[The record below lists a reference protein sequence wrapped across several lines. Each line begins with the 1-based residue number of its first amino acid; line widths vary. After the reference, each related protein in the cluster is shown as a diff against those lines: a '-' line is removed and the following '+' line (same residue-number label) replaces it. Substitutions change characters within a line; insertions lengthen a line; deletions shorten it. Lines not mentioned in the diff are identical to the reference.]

1 MGTWSKMRAWVVT
14 LVVCVAT
21 VGAFSPPTPD
31 AAKMNAFQQWLET
44 NKLPPHKVKI
54 GAAPDHRL
62 ETTETI
68 APGEIMLSV
77 PFKMLLSPKG
87 AGESKV
93 GEAFKQVALP
103 SSIIMALYLIH
114 EKNEPQSFWKP
125 WLDVLPSTV
134 PTSLNFDEKDT
145 MEMEGSMMQS
155 VTARRKAAI
164 AEEHALVLR
173 TLQVNHTALFPNA
186 TYTLEAYRWAT
197 TIVASRS
204 ILVSSGN
211 VTVPLL
217 VPFVDL
223 AQHDHHANTTYEFDD
238 DNNFKVITHQQFN
251 TSQPVKISIGARSNG
266 QLILSHGITL
276 DNNDFDQVQLNVQVS
291 EDDPFASV
299 KRKILEQAGYGP
311 DRAYLITKQ
320 GLSKDL
326 IAAMRIQALK
336 PSEFDQYTRAF
347 ENRPVTLRNELE
359 VYRTLILA
367 CQNLLKRYK
376 TTLQQDAELLQTEV
390 SLNVRN
396 AITLRKGEKEALLV
410 TMNLIARLW
419 DDFLV
424 RGYPGDQ

>member
-1 MGTWSKMRAWVVT
+1 MRACAHV
-14 LVVCVAT
+14 LVLVLLGVALSA
-21 VGAFSPPTPD
+21 AFSPPTTD
-31 AAKMNAFQQWLET
+31 AAKIETFKKWLET
-44 NKLPPHKVKI
+44 NKLPPHKVQI
-54 GAAPDHRL
+54 GENHRL

-68 APGEIMLSV
+68 KPGEIMLSV

-114 EKNEPQSFWKP
+114 EKSDPTSFWKP
-125 WLDVLPSTV
+125 WLDVLPEVV
-134 PTSLNFDEKDT
+134 PSSLNFNEKE
-145 MEMEGSMMQS
+145 MAEMEGSMMQS
-155 VTARRKAAI
+155 VTARRKSAI
-164 AEEHALVLR
+164 AEEHALVIR
-173 TLQVNHTALFPNA
+173 TLQVNHTALFPNE
-186 TYTLEAYRWAT
+186 TFTLDAYRWAT
-197 TIVASRS
+197 MIVASRS
-204 ILVSSGN
+204 IIVSSGN

-223 AQHDHHANTTYEFDD
+223 AQHDHTTNTTYEFDD
-238 DNNFKVITHQQFN
+238 DNNFKVITNQQFN
-251 TSQPVKISIGARSNG
+251 ASTPVKISIGARSNG

-276 DNNDFDQVQLNVQVS
+276 DNNDMDQVQLNVQVS
-291 EDDPFASV
+291 DDDPFASV
-299 KRKILEQAGYGP
+299 KRKILEQAGCGP
-311 DRAYLITKQ
+311 ERTYLITKQ

-326 IAAMRIQALK
+326 LAAMRIQALK

-347 ENRPVTLRNELE
+347 EGRPVTLRNELE

-376 TTLQQDAELLQTEV
+376 TTLQQDADLLQTDL
-390 SLNVRN
+390 SHHVRN
-396 AITLRKGEKEALLV
+396 AVTLRKGEKETLLV